1 MSIYE
6 DYFKYTEELYLKY
19 GKEKTLV
26 LLQVGDFF
34 EAYGLY
40 DSASDK
46 IVGSNI
52 EILKNELGMKISCK
66 KDDYKDGGISF

>member
-52 EILKNELGMKISCK
+52 EILKK
-66 KDDYKDGGISF
+66 